1 MAQGLELGCL
11 EMCIG
16 ERRRIHVPPRLGFG
30 TAGSRVY
37 SVPGNARLVYDVEL
51 VSINA
56 VSAGSAACL
65 APADVSLES
74 EYALARHM
82 Q

>member
-37 SVPGNARLVYDVEL
+37 SVPGNARLVYDVTL

-56 VSAGSAACL
+56 VSDAG
-65 APADVSLES
+65 
-74 EYALARHM
+74 ALNLRRAWHPRTRA
-82 Q
+82 